1 MPTRH
6 GWAKRLA
13 GRLRTALWPP
23 GTAPSGRGVSSANL
37 PAETFAGAPG
47 LTDKASPLEGKEKVA
62 RAIVAE
68 GRRATQPGEAAAREP
83 PETER
88 VRGACPSVG
97 DLADDGSKP
106 LSAARSET

>member
-6 GWAKRLA
+6 GCGTRLA
-13 GRLRTALWPP
+13 ARFRSALWPP
-23 GTAPSGRGVSSANL
+23 GTVPSGRGVSSANL

-62 RAIVAE
+62 RAIMAE
-68 GRRATQPGEAAAREP
+68 GRTAMQPCDAGVEEP

-88 VRGACPSVG
+88 VCGARRCAGS
-97 DLADDGSKP
+97 LADDGSKP
-106 LSAARSET
+106 PRAARSET